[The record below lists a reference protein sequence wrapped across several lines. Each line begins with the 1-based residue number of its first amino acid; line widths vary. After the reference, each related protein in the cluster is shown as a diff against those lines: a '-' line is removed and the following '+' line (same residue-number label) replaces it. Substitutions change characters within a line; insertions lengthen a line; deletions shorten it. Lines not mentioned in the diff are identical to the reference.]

1 MAAKNL
7 LEKMKVKVK
16 EIYQKPEQKRWK
28 DGLLLFFYGIILQKL
43 LFFSLCWVLAAA
55 WTFSTVAEN
64 RGYFLAA
71 RRQLLVAGSLPAW
84 STDSRAPRPQ
94 QRSQALR
101 HRLGCRGT
109 QGPAARWSPQTRHWA
124 RVSRTGR
131 PTLYHRAPQKA
142 RRDGLWKEQSNLNWK
157 INLRHLKLGKT
168 DNHK

>member
-16 EIYQKPEQKRWK
+16 EIYQKAEQKRWK

-71 RRQLLVAGSLPAW
+71 RRQLLVAGSLPVW
-84 STDSRAPRPQ
+84 STDSGAPRPQ

-109 QGPAARWSPQTRHWA
+109 QGLAARIAPDQALSPRLPHWPA
-124 RVSRTGR
+124 DSLSLSPPESPKRWTMERTIKFK
-131 PTLYHRAPQKA
+131 LKN
-142 RRDGLWKEQSNLNWK
+142 QSEASK
-157 INLRHLKLGKT
+157 IR
-168 DNHK
+168 